1 MKRVPILHNR
11 LSDSLIRFVEP
22 ILRRPAHLQA
32 AAVCV
37 RSTGRQEEVLI
48 ITSRGTGRWILPK
61 GWPMKGKTLAEA
73 AAQEAWEEAGVRG
86 VVGADPIGS
95 YAARKIT
102 DTGICLRCSVQVFRL
117 DVSEI
122 ADDFPEAGQRRREW
136 ITPAEAAR
144 LVQEP
149 GLKALLKAL

>member
-1 MKRVPILHNR
+1 LKRGAALHHR

-32 AAVCV
+32 AALCV
-37 RSTGRQEEVLI
+37 RRKGKRQEVLV

-61 GWPMKGKTLAEA
+61 GWPMKDMSLAEA

-86 VVGADPIGS
+86 VIGTEAIGT
-95 YAARKIT
+95 YTARKVT
-102 DTGICLRCSVQVFRL
+102 DTGLELRCAVHVFRL

-122 ADDFPEAGQRRREW
+122 ARDFPEAGQRRRKW
-136 ITPAEAAR
+136 VSPAKAAT
-144 LVQEP
+144 LVQEE
-149 GLKALLKAL
+149 GLQAILRSL